1 MMRHRTPTRIGRSP
15 ERLRR
20 FRSQSGRS
28 PMPRSGLAMDSGTV
42 QTRSHETGGAVRKL
56 HELEHTADVGESDKT
71 PLILLGEVWVVS
83 ATAVLALIAITL
95 LAYRLAS

>member
-1 MMRHRTPTRIGRSP
+1 
-15 ERLRR
+15 
-20 FRSQSGRS
+20 
-28 PMPRSGLAMDSGTV
+28 
-42 QTRSHETGGAVRKL
+42 VRKL

-83 ATAVLALIAITL
+83 ATAVLALVAIAL

>member
-1 MMRHRTPTRIGRSP
+1 MKM
-15 ERLRR
+15 
-20 FRSQSGRS
+20 
-28 PMPRSGLAMDSGTV
+28 
-42 QTRSHETGGAVRKL
+42 RSHETERVVRKL

-83 ATAVLALIAITL
+83 ATAVLTLIAIAL